1 MDVIFHVLF
10 LSMLVHTKVRTSKST
25 SLFFVVF
32 CCFFFHFKLI
42 QIFLLNKE
50 TAGDTRTKN
59 LKNIFQNSLN

>member
-32 CCFFFHFKLI
+32 FCFFHFKLI